1 MASYIEQVKVF
12 YSFPLGFKHFSGP
25 LFMKSDLPCPPL
37 FADHVSVLVN
47 GKIDIL
53 KFPIILFEKKPSIS
67 GFKIYFCSPSSSK
80 FIGFLFLNYSS
91 LTFLDL
97 ASKTLLYIKVYY
109 YQLLYPDYSYKKT

>member
-1 MASYIEQVKVF
+1 
-12 YSFPLGFKHFSGP
+12 
-25 LFMKSDLPCPPL
+25 MKSDLPCPPL

-67 GFKIYFCSPSSSK
+67 GFKIYFCSPSSNK

-109 YQLLYPDYSYKKT
+109 YQLLYPDYSYKKTSDQTTKNKRISTVK